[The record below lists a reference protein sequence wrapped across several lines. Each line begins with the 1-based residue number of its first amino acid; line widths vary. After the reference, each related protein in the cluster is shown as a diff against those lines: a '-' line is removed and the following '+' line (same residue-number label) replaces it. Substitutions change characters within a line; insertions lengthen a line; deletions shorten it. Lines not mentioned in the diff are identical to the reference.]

1 MVVSKTLMRVAPL
14 ALLTSLAASAG
25 FAADKVASLEQ
36 PKSGSIAVDYTIAFW
51 SLPFGHTSF
60 DARFAGNAYHTSSHF
75 ETTGFVNA
83 FWGAI
88 IDASSSGQVGA
99 HSLSPEVYDSYY
111 RRSDTKKERVK
122 VTFTANG
129 LPTTVADPPYNTK
142 KYPVTDEQKK
152 DTFDPLSAVSVMLA
166 GLKEDAAKPCSS
178 VIPVFDGRRR
188 YDIEL
193 NYIRDEPVKLDNG
206 LWNGKAH
213 LCQVHYNQIA
223 GYKPKILKEGK
234 AFPPIYALFAEIPSA
249 GAPSG
254 HYVIAVKVWAQ
265 MMLGDVTVTLNKL
278 EVAGG
283 AAKG

>member
-1 MVVSKTLMRVAPL
+1 MVVSKTLIGMASL
-14 ALLTSLAASAG
+14 AALTSLAASAG
-25 FAADKVASLEQ
+25 LAADKGSSLEP
-36 PKSGSIAVDYTIAFW
+36 PKSGSIDVAYTIAFW
-51 SLPFGHTSF
+51 TIPFGHTSF
-60 DARFAGNAYHTSSHF
+60 DARFAGNTYHTSSHF

-88 IDASSSGQVGA
+88 IDASSSGQVA
-99 HSLSPEVYDSYY
+99 PHTLSPATYDSFY

-122 VTFTANG
+122 INYSANG
-129 LPTTVADPPYNTK
+129 LPTIFADPPYKMN

-152 DTFDPLSAVSVMLA
+152 DALDPLSAVSVMLA
-166 GLKEDAAKPCSS
+166 GLREDPAKPCSS

-188 YDIEL
+188 YNIEL
-193 NYIRDEPVKLDNG
+193 NYVHDEPVKLDNG
-206 LWNGKAH
+206 LWSGKAH

-223 GYKPKILKEGK
+223 GFKPKILKEGK
-234 AFPPIYALFAEIPSA
+234 AFPPIYALFAEIPST

-278 EVAGG
+278 HVG
-283 AAKG
+283 ASEKT

>member
-1 MVVSKTLMRVAPL
+1 MVMSKL
-14 ALLTSLAASAG
+14 AAALAGVIMLACGTSLAAEKGAG
-25 FAADKVASLEQ
+25 VDQ
-36 PKSGSIAVDYTIAFW
+36 PKSGSIEVAYTISFW

-60 DARFAGNAYHTSSHF
+60 DAHFADNAYRTASHF

-88 IDASSSGQVGA
+88 IDASSSGQVTA
-99 HSLSPEVYDSYY
+99 HNLSPALYDSYY

-122 VTFTANG
+122 VTYAADGF
-129 LPTTVADPPYNTK
+129 PTTFADPPYKMT

-152 DTFDPLSAVSVMLA
+152 GAFDPLSAVSVMLA
-166 GLKEDAAKPCSS
+166 GLKEDASKPCAS

-188 YDIEL
+188 YNIEL
-193 NYIRDEPVKLDNG
+193 TYIRDEPVKLDNG

-213 LCQVHYNQIA
+213 LCLVHYNQIA

-234 AFPPIYALFAEIPSA
+234 AFPPIYAWFAEIPSA

-254 HYVIAVKVWAQ
+254 HYVIAIKVSAQ

-278 EVAGG
+278 QVQGG
-283 AAKG
+283 EKSVTKS